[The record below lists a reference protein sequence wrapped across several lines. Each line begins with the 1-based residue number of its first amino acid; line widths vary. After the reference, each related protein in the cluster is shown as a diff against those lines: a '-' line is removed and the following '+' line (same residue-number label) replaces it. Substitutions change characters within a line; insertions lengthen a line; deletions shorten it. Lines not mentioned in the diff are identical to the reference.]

1 MCALCSAQRPLCG
14 TCIYKASLH
23 LQHLLLSLFYTSI
36 MRAICSAAVLLV
48 CFIWAINAQAQ
59 NSSNQANSI
68 NHIES
73 TQNSRQQQPK
83 GSIWDEPIRFNS
95 KAKDSCAMVISGQ
108 TNFTK
113 LRVSCKSKGKSYWCD
128 FLGKPNLCGAYNKNP
143 RHYFTQIM
151 WDMRKLQNACQGPQ
165 VYKPQMC
172 RSASDEV
179 QMAFH
184 ASWPK
189 ISFPK
194 LTQASQNQQKQQQQV
209 KSSITPT
216 KPPGQKQQPK
226 PQQPAKPASK
236 PVKPAVSK
244 PVTPRKPVKT
254 ITARPTVAEESQAT
268 KIAEEYCWKSLQGV
282 CAYFINWFQN

>member
-1 MCALCSAQRPLCG
+1 MCAVCSAQRPLCG

-36 MRAICSAAVLLV
+36 MRAECSATVLLV

-59 NSSNQANSI
+59 NSSIQANSI

-73 TQNSRQQQPK
+73 TQNSRQQPQPK

-95 KAKDSCAMVISGQ
+95 KAKDSCVMVISSQ

-128 FLGKPNLCGAYNKNP
+128 FLGKPNLCRAYNSNP

-151 WDMRKLQNACQGPQ
+151 WDMRKLPNACQGPQ
-165 VYKPQMC
+165 VYKPHMC
-172 RSASDEV
+172 RSASDEI

-194 LTQASQNQQKQQQQV
+194 QQKQQQQV

-226 PQQPAKPASK
+226 PQQPAKPA
-236 PVKPAVSK
+236 KPAVSK
-244 PVTPRKPVKT
+244 PVSPRKPVKS

-268 KIAEEYCWKSLQGV
+268 QMAEEYCWKSLQGV